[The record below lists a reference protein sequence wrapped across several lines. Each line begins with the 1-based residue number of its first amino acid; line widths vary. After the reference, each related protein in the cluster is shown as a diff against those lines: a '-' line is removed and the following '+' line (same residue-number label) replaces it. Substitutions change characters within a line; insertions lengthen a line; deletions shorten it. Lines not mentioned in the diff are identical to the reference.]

1 MLVRILE
8 FREKL
13 KNIYIRYDRYLL
25 MGVRFLGTMFGLSV
39 LLEIGTYWSPNMS
52 LPLWMMLLVSGAC
65 ALLPT
70 GTISFVFCFVL
81 MLQALEFSL
90 DVFLVLGVLFLLMLL
105 LYYSFRPHHGVLL
118 GASLIAFFLSLIHI

>member
-1 MLVRILE
+1 MKRKNGSNGSRADVSTYSGISG
-8 FREKL
+8 KT

-65 ALLPT
+65 ALL
-70 GTISFVFCFVL
+70 L
-81 MLQALEFSL
+81 
-90 DVFLVLGVLFLLMLL
+90 LVSIL
-105 LYYSFRPHHGVLL
+105 
-118 GASLIAFFLSLIHI
+118 ASVSAVTP